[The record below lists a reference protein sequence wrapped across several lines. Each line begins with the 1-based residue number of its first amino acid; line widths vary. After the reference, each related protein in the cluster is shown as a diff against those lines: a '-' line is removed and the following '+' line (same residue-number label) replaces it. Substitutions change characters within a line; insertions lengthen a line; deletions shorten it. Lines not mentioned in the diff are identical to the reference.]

1 FIIHRSSLKKMDLQL
16 KNKTVFITGSTGGI
30 GFATA
35 KLFLQEGAA
44 VFINGR
50 YQHSVD
56 KAVELLATQFPNAK
70 IGGIS
75 ADFAKKEEVEAL
87 IKQLPAIDILINN
100 VGIYQSTSFY
110 EMPDEAWTEQF
121 EVNVM
126 SGVRLSRHLLPKMID
141 ENWGRI
147 IFISSEC
154 ATLVPEDLIAYS
166 MTKTAM
172 LAVSRGLAQM
182 TKGTNVTVNT
192 IVPGS
197 TLSEGAAQFLADVAK
212 KENKPTDQVEAEFFT
227 NVRTSS
233 LLQRFASVEEVANT
247 IVYLSSPL
255 AAATNGAAIKVD
267 GGSMGGIL

>member
-1 FIIHRSSLKKMDLQL
+1 MDLKL
-16 KNKTVFITGSTGGI
+16 NNKTVFITGSTGGI

-35 KLFLQEGAA
+35 KLFLQEGAT

-56 KAVELLATQFPNAK
+56 KAVEKLVTQFPKGN
-70 IGGIS
+70 ICGIP
-75 ADFAKKEEVEAL
+75 ADFSKKESVSAL
-87 IKQLPAIDILINN
+87 IKQLPTIDILINN
-100 VGIYQSTSFY
+100 VGIYKGTSFY
-110 EMPDEAWTEQF
+110 EMPDEEWTEQF

-126 SGVRLSRHLLPKMID
+126 SGVRLSRQLLPKMMD
-141 ENWGRI
+141 KNWGRI

-154 ATLVPEDLIAYS
+154 ATLVPENLIAYS

-192 IVPGS
+192 VIPGS
-197 TLSEGAAQFLADVAK
+197 TLSEGAEKFLSDVAE
-212 KENKPTDQVEAEFFT
+212 KESKSTAQVEAEFFT